1 MKNLVYFVSFLVSS
15 LTFPLSK
22 EELLGK
28 IDPQSHPDFIHFQ
41 SGQRNF
47 YLRKEVYEALQT
59 MIQDARKDGISLFV
73 VSAFRGF
80 NDQKNIW
87 ESKWQRF
94 APSHPDPRSRCLW
107 ILRYSSAP
115 GTSRHHWGTDVDLV
129 SVDPAFFKTPQ
140 GRKILTWL
148 ETNAP
153 RYGFE
158 RPYTSLTERTRG
170 YQEEPW
176 HWSYAPLAK
185 GYLACYTNTITLE
198 DITGFSGSE
207 ALKELNLWEYILGIN
222 PLLLP

>member
-1 MKNLVYFVSFLVSS
+1 M
-15 LTFPLSK
+15 
-22 EELLGK
+22 GK
-28 IDPQSHPDFIHFQ
+28 IDPSVHPDFVRFYSDGRQ
-41 SGQRNF
+41 L
-47 YLRKEVYEALQT
+47 YLRKEVYEALQM

-73 VSAFRGF
+73 VSAFRSF

-94 APSHPDPRSRCLW
+94 ALSHPEPKNRCLW

-129 SVDPAFFKTPQ
+129 SVDPAFFQTSRGK
-140 GRKILTWL
+140 KILSWL
-148 ETNAP
+148 EKNAS

-158 RPYTSLTERTRG
+158 RPYTSLIERKKG

-185 GYLACYTNTITLE
+185 GYLALYTNSIQNE
-198 DITGFSGSE
+198 DITDFAGSE
-207 ALKELNLWEYILGIN
+207 VLKEIDLWEYVLGIN